1 MKKIRAIVNENDRI
15 VIDIINHTVIQ
26 YMLVERKTGKKKLL
40 DEAIDFPFTA
50 VMLKKIYAAEDE
62 NNHIVINTIKRQ
74 KIQYIF
80 VEAPNGKETVLGEAI
95 DFSLSVKKYFGTQ
108 GKTIK
113 ELYAFKAWHNQK
125 LQTEVKRIWRAI
137 DTQFRKKEEKVKEQP
152 IVFAYES
159 YNDERVA

>member
-1 MKKIRAIVNENDRI
+1 MKKIRAEVNESNRI
-15 VIDIINHTVIQ
+15 VINIIDSQT
-26 YMLVERKTGKKKLL
+26 
-40 DEAIDFPFTA
+40 
-50 VMLKKIYAAEDE
+50 
-62 NNHIVINTIKRQ
+62 
-74 KIQYIF
+74 IQYIL
-80 VEAPNGKETVLGEAI
+80 VESRTGKETVLGEAI

-113 ELYAFKAWHNQK
+113 ELYAFKSWHNQK